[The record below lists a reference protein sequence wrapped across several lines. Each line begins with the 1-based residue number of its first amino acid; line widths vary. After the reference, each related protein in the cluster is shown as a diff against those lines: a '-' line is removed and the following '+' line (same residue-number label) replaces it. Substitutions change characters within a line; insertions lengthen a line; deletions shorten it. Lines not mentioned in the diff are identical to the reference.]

1 MKFTDG
7 NWMMRQGVRA
17 FYPAQAYEV
26 ETTPDTLTVYAP
38 TQPIRHRGDTLTA
51 RC

>member
-17 FYPAQAYEV
+17 YYPAQAYEV
-26 ETTPDTLTVYAP
+26 TATEAALTVHAP
-38 TQPIRHRGDTLTA
+38 AKSIRNRGDTLL
-51 RC
+51 